1 MAFLHC
7 QLLIVNYQ
15 LPIKMLRSLYIQNY
29 ALIEK
34 LDINFGSGFSVITGE
49 TGAGKSIILGAIG
62 LLLGQRADV
71 KAIRVGASK
80 CIIEARFDIS
90 AYGMQPF
97 FEENELEY
105 EEECIL
111 RREVSASGKSRAF
124 INDTPASLSQMKEL
138 GEQLIDVH
146 SQHQNLLLNKEGFQL
161 NVLDILSHNEE
172 ALSVYQNI
180 FGEWKKAQQDLEALI
195 ARANQDKSDED
206 YIRFQLEQ
214 LEEARLSDG
223 EQEELEQEADTL
235 SHAEEIKA
243 GLYRVGQTLYSDEG
257 GLLSELKECLN
268 TMLGLQRVYPA
279 AGELAERME
288 STYIEL
294 KDISQEVSGKEDEIE
309 FNPERLEEVN
319 ERLNM
324 IYTLQQKHRVSTVG
338 ELLALTDEYAAQL
351 SAITSSD
358 EHIEELKTRCD
369 ALYNKVKKQ
378 AAVLTKARTAAAREV
393 EKQMAAR
400 LIPLGMPNV
409 RFQVEIDG
417 RKEPGIHGADT
428 VNFLFSANKN
438 GALQSISS
446 VASGG
451 EIARVMLSVKAMIAS
466 AVKLP
471 TIVFDEI
478 DTGVSGEIA
487 DRMAD
492 IMQEMG
498 EQDRQVISITH
509 LPQIAARGR
518 AHYKV
523 YKQDN
528 ETETNSHIRCLT
540 DDERV
545 EEIAHMLSGVT
556 LTEAALNNAKVLLK
570 SS

>member
-1 MAFLHC
+1 
-7 QLLIVNYQ
+7 
-15 LPIKMLRSLYIQNY
+15 MLRSLYIQNY

-34 LDINFGSGFSVITGE
+34 LDISFGAGFSVITGE

-62 LLLGQRADV
+62 LLLGQRAEV
-71 KAIRVGASK
+71 KAIRQGASK
-80 CIIEARFDIS
+80 CVIEARFDIS
-90 AYGMQPF
+90 AYDMEPF

-111 RREVSASGKSRAF
+111 RREVYASGKSRAF
-124 INDTPASLSQMKEL
+124 INDTPASLVQMKEL

-161 NVLDILSHNEE
+161 NVLDILSHNDEQ
-172 ALSVYQNI
+172 LSAYQSLYR
-180 FGEWKKAQQDLEALI
+180 EWKQAQQDLADLI
-195 ARANQDKSDED
+195 ARAEQNKADED

-214 LEEARLSDG
+214 LEEANLSAG
-223 EQEELEQEADTL
+223 EQEELEQETDTL

-243 GLYRVGQTLYSDEG
+243 GLFRVGQLLTSDEG
-257 GLLSELKECLN
+257 GLLAGLKESLN
-268 TMLGLQRVYPA
+268 TMLGLQKVYSPA
-279 AGELAERME
+279 TELAERLE

-294 KDISQEVSGKEDEIE
+294 KDVSQEVSSQEEDVE

-319 ERLNM
+319 DRLNL
-324 IYTLQQKHRVSTVG
+324 IYTLQQKHRVTTVE
-338 ELLALTDEYAAQL
+338 ELLALTEEYAAKL
-351 SAITSSD
+351 AAITSYD
-358 EHIEELKTRCD
+358 ERIGELTTLCD
-369 ALYNKVKKQ
+369 TLYNKVKKQ
-378 AAVLTKARTAAAREV
+378 AAVLTKARAGAAREV
-393 EKQMAAR
+393 EKQMASR
-400 LIPLGMPNV
+400 LVPLGMPNV
-409 RFQVEIDG
+409 RFQVEMG
-417 RKEPGIHGADT
+417 MRKEPGVHGEDT

-451 EIARVMLSVKAMIAS
+451 EIARVMLSIKAMIAG

-509 LPQIAARGR
+509 LPQIAARGC

-528 ETETNSHIRCLT
+528 ETETNSHIRRLA
-540 DDERV
+540 DEERV
-545 EEIAHMLSGVT
+545 EEIAHMLSGAT
-556 LTEAALNNAKVLLK
+556 LTEAALNNAKALLGIK
-570 SS
+570 R

>member
-1 MAFLHC
+1 
-7 QLLIVNYQ
+7 
-15 LPIKMLRSLYIQNY
+15 MLRSLYIQNY

-34 LDINFGSGFSVITGE
+34 LDISFGAGFSVITGE

-62 LLLGQRADV
+62 LLLGQRAEV
-71 KAIRVGASK
+71 KAIRQGASK
-80 CIIEARFDIS
+80 CVIEARFDIS
-90 AYGMQPF
+90 AYGMEPF
-97 FEENELEY
+97 FEDNELEY

-111 RREVSASGKSRAF
+111 RREVYASGKSRAF
-124 INDTPASLSQMKEL
+124 INDTPASLVQMKEL

-161 NVLDILSHNEE
+161 NVLDILSHNDEQ
-172 ALSVYQNI
+172 LSAYQSLYR
-180 FGEWKKAQQDLEALI
+180 EWKQAQQELADLI
-195 ARANQDKSDED
+195 ARAEQNKADED

-214 LEEARLSDG
+214 LEEANLSAG
-223 EQEELEQEADTL
+223 EQEELEQETDML

-243 GLYRVGQTLYSDEG
+243 GLFRVGQLLTSDEG
-257 GLLSELKECLN
+257 GLLAGLKESLN
-268 TMLGLQRVYPA
+268 TMLGLQKVYSPA
-279 AGELAERME
+279 TELAERLE

-294 KDISQEVSGKEDEIE
+294 KDVSQEVSSQEEDVE
-309 FNPERLEEVN
+309 FNPDRLEEVN
-319 ERLNM
+319 DRLNL
-324 IYTLQQKHRVSTVG
+324 IYTLQQKHRATTVE
-338 ELLALTDEYAAQL
+338 ELLTLAEEYAAKL
-351 SAITSSD
+351 AAITSYD
-358 EHIEELKTRCD
+358 ERIGELTTLCD
-369 ALYNKVKKQ
+369 TLYNKVRKQ
-378 AAVLTKARTAAAREV
+378 AAVLTKARTGAAREV
-393 EKQMAAR
+393 EKQMASR
-400 LIPLGMPNV
+400 LVPLGMPNV
-409 RFQVEIDG
+409 RFQVEMGI
-417 RKEPGIHGADT
+417 RKEPGVHGEDT

-438 GALQSISS
+438 GSLQNISS

-451 EIARVMLSVKAMIAS
+451 EIARVMLSIKAMIAG

-509 LPQIAARGR
+509 LPQIAARGC

-528 ETETNSHIRCLT
+528 ETETNSHIRRLA
-540 DDERV
+540 DEERV
-545 EEIAHMLSGVT
+545 EEIAHMLSGAT
-556 LTEAALNNAKVLLK
+556 MTESALNNANALLGIK
-570 SS
+570 RSPLIFNF